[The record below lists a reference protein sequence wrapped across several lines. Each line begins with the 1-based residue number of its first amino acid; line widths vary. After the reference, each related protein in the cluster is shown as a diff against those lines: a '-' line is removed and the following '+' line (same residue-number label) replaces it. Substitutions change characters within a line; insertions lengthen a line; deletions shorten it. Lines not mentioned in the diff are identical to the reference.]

1 MNAVLSLSNFGLVF
15 TLFCLCGM
23 CVALHESLMIQY
35 AYVCVL
41 CMCDACM
48 LLTGPFA
55 CLPTSTGLQ
64 GRRLTGRPASAAP

>member
-1 MNAVLSLSNFGLVF
+1 MYAVLSLSNFGLVF
-15 TLFCLCGM
+15 TLFCLCRM
-23 CVALHESLMIQY
+23 CVALHECLMVQY
-35 AYVCVL
+35 ACVL

-55 CLPTSTGLQ
+55 CLPSSTGLQ

>member
-1 MNAVLSLSNFGLVF
+1 MCAVMSLSLVF
-15 TLFCLCGM
+15 TSFAYAECVWLCM
-23 CVALHESLMIQY
+23 KVVLKL
-35 AYVCVL
+35 YVCMR

-55 CLPTSTGLQ
+55 CLPSSTGLQ